1 MKFNLN
7 QFLLAISDALDFVEI
22 DTLGATKFHSKRVAY
37 ISLRIAEF
45 YNFNEDEK
53 FDLCSFSIL
62 HDNGLCEES
71 TINTSSQTPE
81 PSNISILEQYTI
93 HCDIG
98 EKNVINFPFL
108 TNHKNIIRYH
118 HERYDGTGYF
128 KLKGN
133 DIPLM
138 AQIISLADTVDNL
151 FHFEDISVLNRAK
164 ICQFIN
170 DNEGKFYSKELV
182 EHFNILASKTS
193 FWLDLQSITLEQ
205 KILDRLQDNIIDI
218 EYKDLISLSAVFS
231 QIVDANSSFTARH
244 SSGLS
249 QKVEKMANYYNYD
262 YDIVSKLIIAA
273 NLHDLGKLA
282 IPNSILEKNGKLT
295 NEEFEIIKS
304 HTYYTRQ
311 ALEKLDGFE
320 EIVNWAANHHEK
332 LNGEGYP
339 YGISG
344 DQLSFKERLM
354 TCLDIYQALTE
365 DRPYRVGMTHESTMN
380 ILIEQGEKGYI
391 DLGIVKDLDKVFKP

>member
-37 ISLRIAEF
+37 IALRIAEF
-45 YNFNEDEK
+45 YSFTEDEK

-71 TINTSSQTPE
+71 TINTSSQTPNPE
-81 PSNISILEQYTI
+81 NINILEKYTV

-98 EKNVINFPFL
+98 EQNIINFPFL
-108 TNHKNIIRYH
+108 TDHKNIVKYH
-118 HERYDGTGYF
+118 HERFDGNGYF
-128 KLKGN
+128 KLKG
-133 DIPLM
+133 DEIPLM

-151 FHFEDISVLNRAK
+151 FHFENISILNRAK

-170 DNEGKFYSKELV
+170 DNIGKFYSKELV
-182 EHFNILASKTS
+182 ENFNKLANKTS
-193 FWLDLQSITLEQ
+193 FWLDLQSVNLEQ
-205 KILDRLQDNIIDI
+205 KILVRLKDNVIDI

-231 QIVDANSSFTARH
+231 RIVDSNSSFTSRH

-249 QKVEKMANYYNYD
+249 DKVGQMATYYNYEEET
-262 YDIVSKLIIAA
+262 VSKLIIAA

-282 IPNSILEKNGKLT
+282 IPNAILEKNGKLT
-295 NEEFEIIKS
+295 HEEFEIIKS

-332 LNGEGYP
+332 LNGQGYP
-339 YGISG
+339 YGIDG
-344 DQLSFKERLM
+344 DKLSFKERLM

-365 DRPYRVGMTHESTMN
+365 DRPYRLGMTHKDTMD

-391 DLGIVKDLDKVFKP
+391 DLSIVKDIDKVFKP

>member
-231 QIVDANSSFTARH
+231 QIVDSNSSFTARH

-249 QKVEKMANYYNYD
+249 EKVEKMANYYNYD

-320 EIVNWAANHHEK
+320 EIVDWASNHHEK
-332 LNGEGYP
+332 LNGLGYP

-344 DQLSFKERLM
+344 DKLSFKERLM

-391 DLGIVKDLDKVFKP
+391 DLSIVKDLDKVFKP

>member
-37 ISLRIAEF
+37 IALRLADF
-45 YNFNEDEK
+45 YGFTSDEK

-71 TINTSSQTPE
+71 TINSSSQTPD
-81 PSNISILEQYTI
+81 PSNINILEQYTV

-98 EKNVINFPFL
+98 EKNIINFPFL
-108 TNHKNIIRYH
+108 TNHKNIVKYH
-118 HERYDGTGYF
+118 HERFDGNGYF
-128 KLKGN
+128 KLKG
-133 DIPLM
+133 DEIPLM

-151 FHFEDISVLNRAK
+151 FHFENISVLNRAK
-164 ICQFIN
+164 ISQFIN
-170 DNEGKFYSKELV
+170 DNKGKFYSKELV
-182 EHFNILASKTS
+182 ENFNTLANKTS
-193 FWLDLQSITLEQ
+193 FWLDLQSVNLEQ
-205 KILDRLQDNIIDI
+205 KIVDRLQDNIIDI
-218 EYKDLISLSAVFS
+218 EYKELINLSAVFS
-231 QIVDANSSFTARH
+231 QIVDSNSSFTSRH

-249 QKVEKMANYYNYD
+249 DKVEKMANFYKYD
-262 YDIVSKLIIAA
+262 YEMVSKLIIAA

-282 IPNSILEKNGKLT
+282 IPNAILEKNGKLT
-295 NEEFEIIKS
+295 YEEFETIKS

-332 LNGEGYP
+332 LNGLGYP

-344 DQLSFKERLM
+344 DQLSFEERLM
-354 TCLDIYQALTE
+354 SCLDIYQALRE
-365 DRPYRVGMTHESTMN
+365 DRPYRLGMTHEDTMS
-380 ILIEQGEKGYI
+380 ILTDQGTKGYI
-391 DLGIVKDLDKVFKP
+391 DLGIVKDIDKVFNP